1 MASHREASALQ
12 AVVRQLLDVR
22 VWTAFDVDPEGRVL
36 AGHDDLGSLQ
46 LVEIADG
53 TRTPLTDLPSRCTG
67 RYVPG
72 RRQVIVQ
79 HDDGG
84 DEHMQLSL
92 LDLSGGRSEPASL
105 DDLTPLVHD
114 PAFMHVLLDVTATS
128 LIYSTNRRNGVD
140 MDVVVRDLGSDEE
153 RVVYDAG
160 GYVVDTVVSHDEQSV
175 AVTSLSL
182 RPNST
187 FVSLAGWRTGAGAHL
202 TDPEEP
208 AQHECVAWAA
218 DDDGLILTSNHDR
231 EFEAVLRISLDGTG
245 WTTLVADSQH
255 DLYSWTSPDGGSIA
269 VSTLDHGA
277 GRLSIHESDGRRR
290 CAVDLPADGIPSVVW
305 AADGSR
311 FVVSLTTATDPG
323 SIHLVDAATGRAS
336 LVVDGSDGI
345 PESLRGQL
353 VSPTTHRVPTPDGEE
368 VPCFVYPA
376 AAGGD
381 PALAG
386 ASVLH
391 IHGGPESA
399 ARRVFSPLI
408 QALSALGVTVLVPN
422 VRGSID
428 YGKRW
433 AALDDVELRLDSVA
447 DLAALHAW
455 LPSQGLDQSR
465 SALWGGSYG
474 GYMVLAGVSMQ
485 PDLWAAGVDI
495 VGMSSL
501 VTFLE
506 NTSGYRRAYRERE
519 YGSLKHD
526 RAFLEKASPI
536 TYLDDIRAPLFV
548 IHGANDPR
556 VPLSEAQQIKAALD
570 QRGVECGLKVYSDE
584 GHGLAKRP
592 NRLDAYPAALE
603 FLRRQL
609 S

>member
-1 MASHREASALQ
+1 M
-12 AVVRQLLDVR
+12 
-22 VWTAFDVDPEGRVL
+22 
-36 AGHDDLGSLQ
+36 
-46 LVEIADG
+46 
-53 TRTPLTDLPSRCTG
+53 
-67 RYVPG
+67 
-72 RRQVIVQ
+72 
-79 HDDGG
+79 
-84 DEHMQLSL
+84 
-92 LDLSGGRSEPASL
+92 
-105 DDLTPLVHD
+105 
-114 PAFMHVLLDVTATS
+114 
-128 LIYSTNRRNGVD
+128 
-140 MDVVVRDLGSDEE
+140 
-153 RVVYDAG
+153 
-160 GYVVDTVVSHDEQSV
+160 
-175 AVTSLSL
+175 
-182 RPNST
+182 
-187 FVSLAGWRTGAGAHL
+187 
-202 TDPEEP
+202 
-208 AQHECVAWAA
+208 
-218 DDDGLILTSNHDR
+218 
-231 EFEAVLRISLDGTG
+231 
-245 WTTLVADSQH
+245 
-255 DLYSWTSPDGGSIA
+255 
-269 VSTLDHGA
+269 

-290 CAVDLPADGIPSVVW
+290 CAVELPADGIPTVVW

-323 SIHLVDAATGRAS
+323 SIHLVDAAAGRAS
-336 LVVDGSDGI
+336 RVVDGSDGI

-353 VSPTTHRVPTPDGEE
+353 VSPTTHRVPTSDGEE
-368 VPCFVYPA
+368 VPCFVYPPA
-376 AAGGD
+376 PGGD

-391 IHGGPESA
+391 IHGGPKSA

-447 DLAALHAW
+447 DLA
-455 LPSQGLDQSR
+455 
-465 SALWGGSYG
+465 
-474 GYMVLAGVSMQ
+474 GVSMQ

-519 YGSLKHD
+519 YGSLEHD

-536 TYLDDIRAPLFV
+536 TYLDDIRAPVFV

-570 QRGVECGLKVYSDE
+570 RREVECQLKVYSDE

>member
-1 MASHREASALQ
+1 MASHRGASALQ
-12 AVVRQLLDVR
+12 TVVRQLLDVR
-22 VWTAFDVDPEGRVL
+22 VWTAFDVDAEGRVL
-36 AGHDDLGSLQ
+36 AGHDELGSLQ

-53 TRTPLTDLPSRCTG
+53 TRTPL
-67 RYVPG
+67 
-72 RRQVIVQ
+72 
-79 HDDGG
+79 
-84 DEHMQLSL
+84 MQLSL

-114 PAFMHVLLDVTATS
+114 PAFMHVLFDVTATS

-160 GYVVDTVVSHDEQSV
+160 GYVMDTVVSHDEQSV

-187 FVSLAGWRTGAGAHL
+187 FVSLAGQRTGAGAHL
-202 TDPEEP
+202 TDPEEL

-218 DDDGLILTSNHDR
+218 DDDALILTSNHDR
-231 EFEAVLRISLDGTG
+231 EFEAVLRFSLDGTR

-269 VSTLDHGA
+269 VSTLDHGV

-290 CAVDLPADGIPSVVW
+290 RAVDLPADGIPSVVW

-353 VSPTTHRVPTPDGEE
+353 VSPTTHRVPTSDGEE
-368 VPCFVYPA
+368 VPCFVYPPA
-376 AAGGD
+376 PGGD

-447 DLAALHAW
+447 DLAALHDW

-474 GYMVLAGVSMQ
+474 GYMVPGVSMQ

-506 NTSGYRRAYRERE
+506 STSGYRRAYRERE

-536 TYLDDIRAPLFV
+536 TYLDDIRAPVFV

-570 QRGVECGLKVYSDE
+570 RREVECQLKVYSDE